1 MKQLRTL
8 SLLFKITLKLSKKY
22 YVVIFLQAIVKTLK
36 ALIGVYGI
44 KLIIDGAVE
53 GDYLLALQYAL
64 MVVAS
69 ESLIYLLE
77 KRVAN
82 SVEINQQILTQSLM
96 QASTQKMMNI
106 DYAYLENPVY
116 LDLKMR
122 AKYAIEQMDAVS
134 TFIRAIA
141 DSLYLLFVLI
151 SMISILILFNPFV
164 LIIMFVSVL
173 FHAITTKA
181 ASKHQIKLFNDL
193 GPINR
198 KYSYYLTVI
207 IGSRFAKDFRMYPLA
222 ALMNNKYNRYKKD
235 MIQYLKSIN
244 RKIGFYSA
252 LYSVINYAQI
262 LLIYLFIG
270 YQAMKNALGVSSF
283 IYLTASA
290 LKASEAFSGLID
302 KVQEFRKSAKFLEP
316 FAELMD
322 LSESEVQTQDGLLA
336 EPLQELSFD
345 HVSFSYPGSKAT
357 VLDEVSFTI
366 KKGEKISIVGIN
378 GAGKTTLVKLISRL
392 YDPTAGAILYN
403 GIDIRKYN
411 YDSYIRMI
419 AAVFQDYKLF
429 ALTLHENID
438 LNKTDAKAAYDCCSI
453 IGMKE
458 KLDQLPEGI
467 NSYYSKEYH
476 QNGIEL
482 SGGEIQKISIARA
495 MYKNASLLILDE
507 PTSALDPL
515 AEAEIYQNFADL
527 VKDKTAVFISHRMSS
542 SVFCDRIIVMDGGKV
557 QAIDTHP
564 NLMKNTEGTYYR
576 LFNSQSQY
584 YKLGKEEIS

>member
-1 MKQLRTL
+1 M
-8 SLLFKITLKLSKKY
+8 LFKITSKLSKKY
-22 YVVIFLQAIVKTLK
+22 YGVIFIQAIVKTLK

-44 KLIIDGAVE
+44 KLIIDGVVE
-53 GDYLLALQYAL
+53 GNYINALKYAL
-64 MVVAS
+64 IVLVS
-69 ESLIYLLE
+69 ESIILLLE
-77 KRVAN
+77 RKAAN
-82 SVEINQQILTQSLM
+82 SVEINQQVMIQSLM
-96 QASTQKMMNI
+96 QASTLKMMKI
-106 DYAYLENPVY
+106 DYAYLENPIY
-116 LDLKMR
+116 LDMKVR
-122 AKYAIEQMDAVS
+122 AKYAIEQLDAVS
-134 TFIRAIA
+134 TFFRAIA

-151 SMISILILFNPFV
+151 SMLSILVIFNPYV

-181 ASKHQIKLFNDL
+181 ASKHQIKLFNNL

-222 ALMNNKYNRYKKD
+222 GLMYNKYNHFKKD

-252 LYSVINYAQI
+252 IYSVINYSQI
-262 LLIYLFIG
+262 LLVYLFIG
-270 YQAMKNALGVSSF
+270 YQAIKNALGVSSF

-302 KVQEFRKSAKFLEP
+302 KVQEFRKSAQFLEP
-316 FAELMD
+316 FVELMN
-322 LSESEVQTQDGLLA
+322 LNESNLQTKEGEIA
-336 EPLQELSFD
+336 EPLNELSFD
-345 HVSFSYPGSKAT
+345 HVSFSYPGSNIT
-357 VLDEVSFTI
+357 VLEDISFTI
-366 KKGEKISIVGIN
+366 KQGEKISIVGIN
-378 GAGKTTLVKLISRL
+378 GAGKTTLIKLISRL
-392 YDPTAGAILYN
+392 YEPTFGRILYN

-419 AAVFQDYKLF
+419 AAVFQDFKLF

-438 LNKTDAKAAYDCCSI
+438 LDKTDEKEAYDCCSLV
-453 IGMKE
+453 GLKD
-458 KLDQLPEGI
+458 KLDELPEGI
-467 NSYYSKEYH
+467 NTYYSKEYH
-476 QNGIEL
+476 KNGIEL
-482 SGGEIQKISIARA
+482 SGGEMQKISIARA

-515 AEAEIYQNFADL
+515 AEAEIYQNFANL
-527 VKDKTAVFISHRMSS
+527 IQDKTAIFISHRMSS
-542 SVFCDRIIVMDGGKV
+542 SVFCDRIIVIDCGKV
-557 QAIDTHP
+557 QAIDTHQ

-584 YKLGKEEIS
+584 YKLDKEETY